1 MSKSSAH
8 PHVWTMAFVVTGN
21 LIGAGILGLPI
32 NTGLTG
38 LIPALIG
45 NVVMWLL
52 MLTTAII
59 LSEQKSLT
67 ETENADLPTFFQ
79 AELGSVGKWITVIA
93 NMIILYGLLVAYLS
107 GAGSIL
113 HSLFKG
119 GSGDVFMLLFFA
131 IATTLTLFGMSVL
144 RKGNALLMFVLW
156 VTFVFL
162 VFMVGDRMDAN
173 QVGFTD
179 WKFLP
184 AALPILVTAFHFHNL
199 IPSLCRSLDFDKK
212 AIRKAMFTGTAIGL
226 VMNVIWT
233 VVVIGALPLNGEGK
247 ATIFYAFKHNEPATI
262 PLSQL
267 IQSPMFSIC
276 ALLFALLAIT
286 TSYMANGTALK
297 SFIRD
302 LTSTHLGI
310 SNKWL
315 VAVLAFLPP
324 LAITVLFPNLFLQAL
339 NIVGGV
345 GINTIFGIL
354 PGILLIKKGG
364 RARLGGYLLLAAFSF
379 VMLFE
384 LGQEFNLIDLHPAA
398 EYWNYPLKHP

>member
-1 MSKSSAH
+1 MSKNSAH

-32 NTGLTG
+32 NTGLAG
-38 LIPALIG
+38 LVPALVG

-52 MLTTAII
+52 MLTTAIV

-67 ETENADLPTFFQ
+67 ENENADLPTFFR
-79 AELGSVGKWITVIA
+79 AELGQVGKWITVVA

-113 HSLFKG
+113 HSLFHG
-119 GSGDVFMLLFFA
+119 GSGDLFMLIFFLA
-131 IATTLTLFGMSVL
+131 ATTLTLFGMAVI
-144 RKGNALLMFVLW
+144 RKGNAIFMLLLW
-156 VTFVFL
+156 VTFTIL
-162 VFMVGDRMDAN
+162 VFMVGDHMDTRRLA
-173 QVGFTD
+173 FTD
-179 WKFLP
+179 WGFLP
-184 AALPILVTAFHFHNL
+184 VALPIMVTAFHFHNL

-212 AIRKAMFTGTAIGL
+212 AIRKAMFTGTVIGL
-226 VMNVIWT
+226 VMNVLWT
-233 VVVIGALPLNGEGK
+233 FVVIGALPLNSDGK
-247 ATIFYAFKHNEPATI
+247 SCIYYAFQNNEPATI
-262 PLSQL
+262 PLSQML
-267 IQSPMFSIC
+267 HSPMFTIC

-310 SNKWL
+310 TNEWI
-315 VAVLAFLPP
+315 VAALAFLPP
-324 LAITVLFPNLFLQAL
+324 LVITVLFPNLFLQAL

-354 PGILLIKKGG
+354 PGILLIKQGG
-364 RARLGGYLLLAAFSF
+364 PRPNARL
-379 VMLFE
+379 
-384 LGQEFNLIDLHPAA
+384 PAA
-398 EYWNYPLKHP
+398 GRILFCHGL

>member
-1 MSKSSAH
+1 
-8 PHVWTMAFVVTGN
+8 MAFVVTGN

-32 NTGLTG
+32 NTGLAG
-38 LIPALIG
+38 LVPALAG

-67 ETENADLPTFFQ
+67 ENENADLPTFFQ
-79 AELGSVGKWITVIA
+79 AELGMVGKWITVVA

-113 HSLFKG
+113 RSLFHG
-119 GSGDVFMLLFFA
+119 GSGDVFMLIFFA
-131 IATTLTLFGMSVL
+131 VATTLTLFGMAVI
-144 RKGNALLMFVLW
+144 RKGNALLMLLLW
-156 VTFVFL
+156 ATFIFL
-162 VFMVGDRMDAN
+162 VFMVGDRMETQRLA
-173 QVGFTD
+173 FTD
-179 WKFLP
+179 WAFLP
-184 AALPILVTAFHFHNL
+184 ATLPIMVTAFHFHNL
-199 IPSLCRSLDFDKK
+199 IPSLCRSLDFNRA

-226 VMNVIWT
+226 VMNVLWT
-233 VVVIGALPLNGEGK
+233 VVTIGALPLNSNGK
-247 ATIFYAFKHNEPATI
+247 ASIVYAFQNNEPATI

-267 IQSPMFSIC
+267 IHSPLFSIC

-302 LTSTHLGI
+302 LTSTHFGI
-310 SNKWL
+310 TNKWV
-315 VAVLAFLPP
+315 VAALAFLPP
-324 LAITVLFPNLFLQAL
+324 LAITVLFPNLFLKAL

-354 PGILLIKKGG
+354 PGILLIKMGG
-364 RARLGGYLLLAAFSF
+364 RARIGGYLLLAAFSF
-379 VMLFE
+379 VLIFE
-384 LGQEFNLIDLHPAA
+384 LGQEFGLISLQPSA
-398 EYWNYPLKHP
+398 EYWNYPLKHPSN